1 MGIALLVIALFDVAG
16 EAASRFLHVP
26 LPGPV
31 VGMLLLLGTLLVR
44 PRWGAGLE
52 RGGDPLLRN
61 MALFFVPAG
70 VGIVTELRVL
80 EAEWAAVCV
89 AVVGSTVIGLVVA
102 AGAFALV
109 ARGRT

>member
-1 MGIALLVIALFDVAG
+1 MGIALLVIALFDAAG

-31 VGMLLLLGTLLVR
+31 VGMLLLFGALLVR
-44 PRWGAGLE
+44 PRWVAGLE
-52 RGGDPLLRN
+52 RGSEPLLRN

-89 AVVGSTVIGLVVA
+89 AVVGSTLIGLLVA